1 MKTTKQLFLA
11 TALCFCSLLGAKAAY
26 NGTPVTPQQIS
37 SVNYATYG
45 FTSTNYSAYN
55 GWYAISTAEELYGFA
70 ALVNNGNREARG
82 VLTADIVVNENV
94 LKSDG
99 TLNGTPTYSWTPIGT
114 EARKF
119 AGKFDGQGHTVSGLY
134 FRNTIRATYPS
145 GGSRIGLFG
154 IVSGLS
160 SGNKA
165 EISNVGVVDTYFYGS
180 YSVAGICGT
189 AYSYSII
196 SNCYNTGTING
207 THNIGG
213 ICGWVE
219 SNTTIID
226 CYNAGMIR
234 GSYRVGGVC
243 GQTISSSAITITDC
257 YYLEGCA
264 VDGRGVVQNGIGSE
278 STGQTTP
285 DGGNMSSATAEELGE
300 MIANMLDENNSN
312 GMIWIGDVITVI
324 GDWVVTS
331 NFVVPAGTTLNIPE
345 GASVTIIEGVRLVNE
360 GIVNN
365 NGTII
370 ANGTISGN
378 NLAGSG
384 QFIYNKLSNAD
395 VILSAT
401 SYTYKGTAYTLGNG
415 INATINN
422 RTFCGKQF
430 TFDDTGYTVSY
441 ENNRNAGN
449 NAKIIW
455 TGNSTIE
462 KTFTINPK
470 TLTVS
475 ATANNKVYDGITTA
489 AGTVTPSGI
498 VNGDNVT
505 ISYSSATFND
515 KNVGTGKPVTFNIT
529 KSGADAGNY
538 TVATTATATANITAK
553 TLTVS
558 ATANNK
564 VYEGT
569 TTAAGT
575 VKPSGIINGDNVT
588 VSYSSATFN
597 DKNVG
602 SGKSVT
608 FNITKNGGDAGNYIV
623 ATTATATANIT
634 AKTLTVSAT
643 ANNKVYDGTTT
654 AAGTVTPS
662 GIVNGDNVT
671 VSYSSA
677 TFNDKNVG
685 TGKPVTF
692 NITKSGSDAGNYT
705 VATTATSAANITA
718 KTLAVSATA
727 NNKVYDGTTTAAGT
741 VTPSGIING
750 DNVTVSYSSATF
762 NDKNVGAGKPVTFN
776 ITKSGSDA
784 GNYTV
789 ATTAMSAAN
798 ITPNTNVTVTIT
810 GNSNTV
816 TYNTEEQIISGYT
829 VDIDDAIDV
838 YTENDI
844 VFIGM
849 ATVSGTIAGTYS
861 MGLSADDFSNTNTN
875 FADVQFVVT
884 DGVLTINKAE
894 NAPDMP
900 TTIETYYINTQR
912 VALPDNWQWVENIA
926 LEKGENTATAQY
938 FGADAGNYE
947 NESVD
952 VVITRTACPHDEGY
966 AIINTVEPSCTKE
979 GYTGDHL
986 CNICNEIF
994 EQGESIEAHGHTN
1007 GEAVFENTVV
1017 ATCTAAGSRE
1027 SVVYCTVCQAE
1038 VSRSTLSIPALGHT
1052 EVVDAAVAATC
1063 TTVGKT
1069 EGKHCSVCNAVIV
1082 AQTEIAALGHK
1093 FENYIYNN
1101 DVTTTADGTE
1111 TATCEHGCGATDT
1124 RVAEGTL
1131 LPDDTFISES
1141 NTDQVNIYTIDNA
1154 IVVENATDEIFVY
1167 NAMGALVY
1175 KNSVYNVPV
1184 MISINRSGIYIVK
1197 TSGTVKRVMV
1207 N

>member
-1 MKTTKQLFLA
+1 MKTTKHTILA
-11 TALCFCSLLGAKAAY
+11 VAMCLCGAFGAKAAY
-26 NGTPVTPQQIS
+26 NGTPVTPQRIS

-45 FTSTNYSAYN
+45 FTADTYLAYEN
-55 GWYAISTAEELYGFA
+55 WYAISSAEELYGYA
-70 ALVNNGNREARG
+70 ALVNNGATSANG
-82 VLTADIVVNENV
+82 VLTANIVVNENV

-99 TLNGTPTYSWTPIGT
+99 ALNGTPTYSWTPIGT
-114 EARKF
+114 EANKF
-119 AGKFDGQGHTVSGLY
+119 AGKFDGQGYSVSGLY
-134 FRNTIRATYPS
+134 FYNTTFSTYPS
-145 GGSRIGLFG
+145 GGGRIGLFG
-154 IVSGLS
+154 YSQGAS
-160 SGNKA
+160 SNNKA
-165 EISNVGVVDTYFYGS
+165 EISNVGVIDSYFYGYFS
-180 YSVAGICGT
+180 IGGICGA
-189 AYSYSII
+189 AYDNTII
-196 SNCYNTGTING
+196 SNCYNMGTIKG
-207 THNIGG
+207 TYNMGG
-213 ICGWVE
+213 ICGYTYCKG
-219 SNTTIID
+219 SASSPTIVN
-226 CYNAGMIR
+226 CYNTGFVS
-234 GSYRVGGVC
+234 GPNKVGGVL
-243 GQTISSSAITITDC
+243 GYSFTTKTITDC

-264 VDGRGVVQNGIGSE
+264 VDGNGVVQNGMGNA
-278 STGQTTP
+278 STGRTTP
-285 DGGNMSSATAEELGE
+285 DGGNMSSATEEELGE
-300 MIANMLDENNSN
+300 MIVQIIGENDS
-312 GMIWIGDVITVI
+312 GGVIWIGDVITVY

-331 NFVVPAGTTLNIPE
+331 NFVVPAGKTLNILD
-345 GASVTIIEGVRLVNE
+345 GASVTIIEGVELVNE

-365 NGTII
+365 NGTIV

-378 NLAGSG
+378 NLAGPG
-384 QFIYNKLSNAD
+384 QFIYNQLSDAD
-395 VILSAT
+395 VILSVT
-401 SYTYKGTAYTLGNG
+401 SYTYKGSAYTLGNG
-415 INATINN
+415 ISATIKSH
-422 RTFCGKQF
+422 TFCGKSF
-430 TFDDTGYTVSY
+430 TFDATGYTVSY
-441 ENNRNAGN
+441 ENNRNVGS
-449 NAKIIW
+449 NAKIKW
-455 TGNSTIE
+455 VGTSTVE
-462 KTFTINPK
+462 KTFAITAKTI
-470 TLTVS
+470 TVT
-475 ATANNKVYDGITTA
+475 ATANNKTYDGKTTA
-489 AGTVTPSGI
+489 TGTLTPSGI
-498 VNGDNVT
+498 VSGDNVT
-505 ISYSSATFND
+505 VNYSSATFNN
-515 KNVGTGKPVTFNIT
+515 KNVGTGKQVTFNIT
-529 KSGADAGNY
+529 KSGTDANNY
-538 TVATTATATANITAK
+538 TIASTATATANITAK
-553 TLTVS
+553 TLSVT

-564 VYEGT
+564 TY
-569 TTAAGT
+569 
-575 VKPSGIINGDNVT
+575 D
-588 VSYSSATFN
+588 
-597 DKNVG
+597 
-602 SGKSVT
+602 GK
-608 FNITKNGGDAGNYIV
+608 
-623 ATTATATANIT
+623 TTATG
-634 AKTLTVSAT
+634 TL
-643 ANNKVYDGTTT
+643 
-654 AAGTVTPS
+654 TPS
-662 GIVNGDNVT
+662 GIVSGDNVT

-705 VATTATSAANITA
+705 VATTATSAANIT
-718 KTLAVSATA
+718 
-727 NNKVYDGTTTAAGT
+727 
-741 VTPSGIING
+741 
-750 DNVTVSYSSATF
+750 
-762 NDKNVGAGKPVTFN
+762 
-776 ITKSGSDA
+776 
-784 GNYTV
+784 
-789 ATTAMSAAN
+789 
-798 ITPNTNVTVTIT
+798 PNTNVTVTIT

-816 TYNTEEQIISGYT
+816 TYNTEEHIISGYT

-844 VFIGM
+844 AFIGM

-861 MGLSADDFSNTNTN
+861 MELSADDFSNTNTN

-938 FGADAGNYE
+938 VGADAGNYE

-1038 VSRSTLSIPALGHT
+1038 VSRNTLPIPALGHT

-1101 DVTTTADGTE
+1101 DATTTADGTE

>member
-1 MKTTKQLFLA
+1 MKTTKHTILA
-11 TALCFCSLLGAKAAY
+11 VAMCLCGAFGAKAAY
-26 NGTPVTPQQIS
+26 NGTPVTPQRIS

-45 FTSTNYSAYN
+45 FTADTYLAYEN
-55 GWYAISTAEELYGFA
+55 WYAISSAEELYGYA
-70 ALVNNGNREARG
+70 ALVNNGATSANG
-82 VLTADIVVNENV
+82 VLIANIVVNENV

-99 TLNGTPTYSWTPIGT
+99 ALNGTPTYSWTPIGT
-114 EARKF
+114 EANKF
-119 AGKFDGQGHTVSGLY
+119 AGKFDGQGYSVSGLY
-134 FRNTIRATYPS
+134 FYNTTFSTYPS
-145 GGSRIGLFG
+145 GGGRIGLFG
-154 IVSGLS
+154 YSQGAS
-160 SGNKA
+160 SNNKA
-165 EISNVGVVDTYFYGS
+165 EISNVGVIDSYFYGYFS
-180 YSVAGICGT
+180 IGSICGA
-189 AYSYSII
+189 AYDNTII
-196 SNCYNTGTING
+196 SNCYNMGTIKG
-207 THNIGG
+207 TYNMGG
-213 ICGWVE
+213 ICGYTYCKG
-219 SNTTIID
+219 SASSPTIVN
-226 CYNAGMIR
+226 CYNTGFVS
-234 GSYRVGGVC
+234 GPNKVGGVL
-243 GQTISSSAITITDC
+243 GYSFTTKTITDC

-264 VDGRGVVQNGIGSE
+264 VDGNGVVQNGMGNA
-278 STGQTTP
+278 STGRTTP
-285 DGGNMSSATAEELGE
+285 DGGNMSSATEEELGE
-300 MIANMLDENNSN
+300 MIVQIIGENDS
-312 GMIWIGDVITVI
+312 GGVIWIGDVITVY

-331 NFVVPAGTTLNIPE
+331 NFVVPAGKTLNILD
-345 GASVTIIEGVRLVNE
+345 GASVTIIEGVELVNE

-365 NGTII
+365 NGTIV

-378 NLAGSG
+378 NLAGPG

-395 VILSAT
+395 VTMSAT
-401 SYTYKGTAYTLGNG
+401 NYTYKGTAYTLENG

-430 TFDDTGYTVSY
+430 TFDDTNYTVSY
-441 ENNRNAGN
+441 ENNRNVGN
-449 NAKIIW
+449 NAKIKW
-455 TGNSTIE
+455 VGTSTVE
-462 KTFTINPK
+462 KTFAITAKTI
-470 TLTVS
+470 TVS
-475 ATANNKVYDGITTA
+475 ATANNKVYDGTTTA

-505 ISYSSATFND
+505 VSYSSATFND

-529 KSGADAGNY
+529 KSGSDAGNY
-538 TVATTATATANITAK
+538 TVATTATT
-553 TLTVS
+553 
-558 ATANNK
+558 
-564 VYEGT
+564 
-569 TTAAGT
+569 
-575 VKPSGIINGDNVT
+575 
-588 VSYSSATFN
+588 
-597 DKNVG
+597 
-602 SGKSVT
+602 
-608 FNITKNGGDAGNYIV
+608 
-623 ATTATATANIT
+623 TANIT

-705 VATTATSAANITA
+705 VATTATSAANIT
-718 KTLAVSATA
+718 
-727 NNKVYDGTTTAAGT
+727 
-741 VTPSGIING
+741 
-750 DNVTVSYSSATF
+750 
-762 NDKNVGAGKPVTFN
+762 
-776 ITKSGSDA
+776 
-784 GNYTV
+784 
-789 ATTAMSAAN
+789 
-798 ITPNTNVTVTIT
+798 PNTNVTVTIT

-816 TYNTEEQIISGYT
+816 TYNTEEHIISGYT

-844 VFIGM
+844 AFIGM

-861 MGLSADDFSNTNTN
+861 MELSADDFSNTNTN

-938 FGADAGNYE
+938 VGVDAGNYE

-994 EQGESIEAHGHTN
+994 EQGASIEAHGHTN

-1038 VSRSTLSIPALGHT
+1038 VSRNTLSIPALGHT

-1069 EGKHCSVCNAVIV
+1069 EGKHCSVCYAVIV

-1101 DVTTTADGTE
+1101 DATTTADGTE